1 MPDRGNLGRQVRALW
16 ATLAVI
22 CLVGAGAAYGVTRYL
37 QSELETD
44 ATRDARK
51 LSVDVLQ
58 PLLIPSDAEGPV
70 RGTRYDELLSS
81 VDQRVLAGP
90 INAVTLWAADG
101 TIVFADRRDLV
112 GEREAA
118 MRDDIHAAVAGT
130 SQSSVEGDRF
140 ATLTVLEIGNPPTL
154 VAAELGRSHAAI
166 VEESKE
172 TWYPWMERAITAA
185 IVCFALFVATAI
197 GFFAFGVLRRLAAR
211 RREPDASA
219 NGSAIHRRDPAKA
232 ERRAPAVAGDED
244 LPAYMLPGFREEVES
259 RQRVE
264 DELNA
269 TRSERDAL
277 VERLRRLEA
286 EREGARDPSKV

>member
-1 MPDRGNLGRQVRALW
+1 MPDRGNLGRQLRALW

-22 CLVGAGAAYGVTRYL
+22 CLLGAGAAYGVTRYV
-37 QSELETD
+37 QSELEAD

-58 PLLIPSDAEGPV
+58 PLLVPSDAEGPV
-70 RGTRYDELLSS
+70 RGTRYDELRSA

-101 TIVFADRRDLV
+101 TIVFADRRELV
-112 GEREAA
+112 GKRQAS

-130 SQSSVEGDRF
+130 SQSSLEGDRF

-154 VAAELGRSHAAI
+154 VAAQLGRSHAAI

-172 TWYPWMERAITAA
+172 TWYPWMERAIKAA

-197 GFFAFGVLRRLAAR
+197 GFFAIGILGRVAAR
-211 RREPDASA
+211 RREPDASP
-219 NGSAIHRRDPAKA
+219 NGSATHRRDPAKA
-232 ERRAPAVAGDED
+232 ERRAPAAVGDDD
-244 LPAYMLPGFREEVES
+244 LPAYMLPGFREEMES
-259 RQRVE
+259 RRQVE

-269 TRSERDAL
+269 TRRERDAL

-286 EREGARDPSKV
+286 EPETAKDSSRV